1 MKKKKDEEDLKKTR
15 SNDGTD
21 GRRGSKTSAQIAYFR
36 PGTIRLGL
44 YGPYEVL
51 ARVTLQTDI
60 LYACDSPSIMITPS

>member
-1 MKKKKDEEDLKKTR
+1 MTERMIR
-15 SNDGTD
+15 SYKVTVI

-36 PGTIRLGL
+36 PGTVRLGL